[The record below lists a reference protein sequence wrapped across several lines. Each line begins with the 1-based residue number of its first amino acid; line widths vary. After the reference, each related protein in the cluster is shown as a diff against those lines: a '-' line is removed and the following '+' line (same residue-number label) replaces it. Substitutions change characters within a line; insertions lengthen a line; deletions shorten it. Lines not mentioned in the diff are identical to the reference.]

1 MFTISIAIFRYINS
15 HLDDKGHFTGTH
27 LPDDPNPTVP
37 RPFGAEDA
45 FYYTTDFPSN
55 KEGAKKAIQLLR
67 NFLRNNTI
75 ENRQKLYKYLSSI
88 SISTICDPFADEFG
102 IEDNDQDVLEF
113 ARTLFYHANHREP
126 LKFALVLFGIYGMD
140 RIQKDEQ
147 ELWKDIITVAHCEE
161 FTFFFF
167 FSCRISELYP
177 QEEIWQLISCTNG
190 WGKVYA
196 INEIE
201 DCSREQQV
209 MLIQS
214 ALDITVEYPPL
225 SIKLLRLGKLLN
237 VLKEKK
243 VAYETYK
250 GAAAILSNLLRLLN
264 DFPAPVLEENFAIS
278 TIDVNAHLDA
288 LLKITAKYCDD
299 PDDVLDI
306 IGISIGLRTAIS
318 NENWQRLTPNQ
329 LHDLLAKCEYLIF
342 QKNWSEEIANNLIKN
357 DEINY
362 SLCDLAYEL
371 DMDIWDRLFK
381 YWCQHPKEI
390 RLFPFLLA
398 YEDDNRALTVISG
411 IERNINLYLEN
422 ADDLLVPLRYLR
434 SHPGDG
440 QGIVIA
446 ALTSSYDWP
455 RGIATSLLEEW
466 GQEHITP
473 LLREKLW
480 EARKLSMH
488 PIVTARIDALL
499 RGEVFNLQALTEH
512 IGK

>member
-1 MFTISIAIFRYINS
+1 MSPAIFRYISS
-15 HLDDKGHFTGTH
+15 HLDDEGRFTESH

-37 RPFGAEDA
+37 RPFGSEDA

-55 KEGAKKAIQLLR
+55 QKGAKKTIKLLR
-67 NFLRNNTI
+67 EYLKSSTI
-75 ENRQKLYKYLSSI
+75 ENRQKLYKHLSAI
-88 SISTICDPFADEFG
+88 SVSTICDPFADEFG
-102 IEDNDQDVLEF
+102 LEDNDHDVLEF
-113 ARTLFYHANHREP
+113 ARTLFYQANHREP
-126 LKFALVLFGIYGMD
+126 FKFALILFGIYGMD
-140 RIQKDEQ
+140 RIQKEDEG
-147 ELWKDIITVAHCEE
+147 LWQDIVTSAHCEE

-167 FSCRISELYP
+167 FACRISEFYP
-177 QEEIWQLISCTNG
+177 DNEIWQIMGCTNG

-196 INEIE
+196 INEIK
-201 DCSREQQV
+201 DCSKEQQIWLV
-209 MLIQS
+209 QNAI
-214 ALDITVEYPPL
+214 DISVEYPPL
-225 SIKLLRLGKLLN
+225 AAQILRLSHLQDLLN
-237 VLKEKK
+237 EDTI
-243 VAYETYK
+243 AYETYK
-250 GAAAILSNLLRLLN
+250 GAAAILSNMLRLLN
-264 DFPAPVLEENFAIS
+264 DFPSTVLEENFTIS
-278 TIDVNAHLDA
+278 SIDVYGHLEA
-288 LLKITAKYCDD
+288 LLKHAAKYCDD

-306 IGISIGLRTAIS
+306 IGISIGLRTTIS
-318 NENWQRLTPNQ
+318 NENWQRFTPNQ
-329 LHDLLAKCEYLIF
+329 LHILLSECEYLIF
-342 QKNWSEEIANNLIKN
+342 QKDWPQEIANRLIEN
-357 DEINY
+357 DAINY

-371 DMDIWDRLFK
+371 DIDIWDRLFK
-381 YWCQHPKEI
+381 FWCQHPQEI

-411 IERNINLYLEN
+411 IERNITLYLEN

-446 ALTSSYDWP
+446 ALTSPYDWP
-455 RGIATSLLEEW
+455 RGVATSLLEEW
-466 GQEHITP
+466 GQECITP